1 MKKSFVCIISLLIA
15 IACFYGCNPKVG
27 VPSYLYIDSL
37 SFSCSESQGTSSCRI
52 PDIRVVVNGDD
63 RGSYVLPAAVP
74 ILQAGNSQIRLW
86 TVVYKNGLPQQRV
99 VNYLYSMYE
108 TNRLLRTGQ
117 IDTLRPSFTYAEGT
131 QFYFIEDFESAGNKF
146 SASGKSYSINTD
158 STLLMHVA
166 GEQNTRSGIIT
177 FDDSDTNRYF
187 EMRTISHVY
196 LVGTSTTFCFLELNC
211 SSTQTIEVGMYINN
225 TQTQGSRQRTIAN
238 ITATSDRATWR
249 KLYINFSEE
258 MANMGNYETNFDV
271 YIKGYASSGKDT
283 FLLDN
288 IKLVYM

>member
-1 MKKSFVCIISLLIA
+1 MKKSFVCIISLWIV
-15 IACFYGCNPKVG
+15 IVSFYGCNPKVG

-37 SFSCSESQGTSSCRI
+37 SFSCLESQGTSSCRI

-63 RGSYVLPAAVP
+63 RGSYVLPATVP
-74 ILQAGNSQIRLW
+74 VLQAGNSQVRLW
-86 TVVYKNGLPQQRV
+86 TVVYKNGLPQQRM

-108 TNRLLRTGQ
+108 TNVVLRTGK
-117 IDTLRPSFTYAEGT
+117 IDTLRPSFSYVDGAN
-131 QFYFIEDFESAGNKF
+131 FYFIEDFESAGNKF
-146 SASGKSYSINTD
+146 AASGKAFSINTD
-158 STLLMHVA
+158 STLLLHIK

-177 FDDSDTNRYF
+177 FDESDTNGYF

-196 LVGTSTTFCFLELNC
+196 LVGTTTTFCFLELNC

-225 TQTQGSRQRTIAN
+225 TQTTGSRQRAIAN

-249 KLYINFSEE
+249 KLYINLSEE
-258 MANMGNYETNFDV
+258 MANMGTYETNFDV
-271 YIKGYASSGKDT
+271 YIKGYAGSGKDT